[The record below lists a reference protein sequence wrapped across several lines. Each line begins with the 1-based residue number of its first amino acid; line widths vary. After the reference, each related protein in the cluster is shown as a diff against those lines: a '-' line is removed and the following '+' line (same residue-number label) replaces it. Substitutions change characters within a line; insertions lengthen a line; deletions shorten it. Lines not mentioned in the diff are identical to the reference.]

1 MASKLIL
8 VRHGQSKW
16 NLKNL
21 FTGWTDVGL
30 TKKGEME
37 AKEAGEIINKL
48 DFKID
53 VTYTSFLKRAIHT
66 LWIILDEIDRAWL
79 PVHRD
84 WRFNERHYGSLQGL
98 DKSETTKKYGEDQV
112 HLWRR
117 SYDIKPPELEV
128 DDERHPIN
136 DERYTNIDGLPASES
151 LATTLIRVQ
160 ECWKETILLD
170 LKNNKNVL
178 LVAHGNSLRALVKM
192 LDNISEEEITQ
203 FNIPTGVPILYELD
217 DNFQPISRNF
227 LGDEENIKKAMQSVA
242 NQAKSE

>member
-37 AKEAGEIINKL
+37 AKEAGEIINQL

-160 ECWKETILLD
+160 ECWKEIILLD

-217 DNFQPISRNF
+217 DNFEPISRNF

>member
-37 AKEAGEIINKL
+37 AKEAGEIINQL

-136 DERYTNIDGLPASES
+136 DKRYKNIDGLPASES

-217 DNFQPISRNF
+217 DNFEPISRNF

>member
-30 TKKGEME
+30 TKKGEIE
-37 AKEAGEIINKL
+37 AKEAGEIINQL

>member
-37 AKEAGEIINKL
+37 AKEAGEIINQL

-136 DERYTNIDGLPASES
+136 DKRYKNIDGLPASES

>member
-227 LGDEENIKKAMQSVA
+227 LGDEENIKEAMQSVA

>member
-1 MASKLIL
+1 MANKLVL

-21 FTGWTDVGL
+21 FTGWTDVDL
-30 TKKGEME
+30 TKQGKLE
-37 AKEAGEIINKL
+37 AQQAGEIINQL

-53 VTYTSFLKRAIHT
+53 VAYTSLLKRAIHT
-66 LWIILDEIDRAWL
+66 LWVILDEIDRAWL

-84 WRFNERHYGSLQGL
+84 WRLNERHYGSLQGL
-98 DKSETTKKYGEDQV
+98 DKSETTKKFGKDQV

-117 SYDIKPPELEV
+117 SYDIKPPELATN
-128 DDERHPIN
+128 DKRHPIN
-136 DERYTNIDGLPASES
+136 DERYININELPASES

-160 ECWKETILLD
+160 ECWEEFILPELRND
-170 LKNNKNVL
+170 KNIL
-178 LVAHGNSLRALVKM
+178 IVAHGNSLRALVKM

-217 DNFQPISRNF
+217 DNFHPISRNF
-227 LGDEENIKKAMQSVA
+227 LGNKKDIETAIQSVV

>member
-37 AKEAGEIINKL
+37 AKEAGEIINQL

-136 DERYTNIDGLPASES
+136 DERYKNIDGLPASES

-217 DNFQPISRNF
+217 DNFEPISRNF
-227 LGDEENIKKAMQSVA
+227 LGDEENIKEAMQSVA